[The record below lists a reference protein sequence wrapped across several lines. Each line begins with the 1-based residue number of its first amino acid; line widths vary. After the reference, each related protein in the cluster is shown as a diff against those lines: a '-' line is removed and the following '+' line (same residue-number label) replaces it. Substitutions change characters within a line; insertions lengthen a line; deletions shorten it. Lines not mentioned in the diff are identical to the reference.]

1 MAKYITGNI
10 SLDIYSIQTLCYNIN
25 EEIKTKSM
33 KYDNNVKLN
42 ELIIINTK
50 QLHLE
55 YIIQIMNSKIQ
66 QLAMQI

>member
-1 MAKYITGNI
+1 MAKYITGNM

-42 ELIIINTK
+42 ELIILNTK
-50 QLHLE
+50 QLH
-55 YIIQIMNSKIQ
+55 
-66 QLAMQI
+66 